1 MALKLRTTEK
11 LTIVFA
17 TLATLCSLLGALQRA
32 RRDASP
38 LLGIL
43 AAACSALVAF
53 ATLMGARERMR

>member
-1 MALKLRTTEK
+1 
-11 LTIVFA
+11 VFA